1 MGVVCEDE
9 PVALW
14 LPAGYHA
21 ETALE
26 VRRSRFITTLARVDT
41 EDAARAVV
49 AETRQRYPDARHH
62 CSAFILEVPDAQPIE
77 RSSDD
82 GEPSGTAGMPMLDV
96 LRGAGVAQVVAVV
109 TRYFGGILLGTGGL
123 VRAYSDSVSQALDA
137 AGRVRPVVARLFRV
151 EVEHADFG
159 RLESDLRSAG
169 VEVVGVD
176 FGIRVALT
184 VAEPPGSDLPALV
197 ARLSRGRSMASPN
210 GEAIEE
216 EAV

>member
-1 MGVVCEDE
+1 M
-9 PVALW
+9 ALW
-14 LPAGYHA
+14 LPAGYRA

-62 CSAFILEVPDAQPIE
+62 CSAFIVEVPDAQPIE

-109 TRYFGGILLGTGGL
+109 TRYFGGVLLGTGGL

-137 AGRVRPVVARLFRV
+137 APRVRPVRARLFRV
-151 EVEHADFG
+151 EVDHAEFG
-159 RLESDLRSAG
+159 RLESALRAAG
-169 VEVVGVD
+169 VDVLEAA
-176 FGIRVALT
+176 FGARASLT
-184 VAEPPGSDLPALV
+184 VAEPPGVDLPILV
-197 ARLSRGRSMASPN
+197 ARLSHGAATVERVGATIREEGCARG
-210 GEAIEE
+210 EL
-216 EAV
+216 